1 MATAKAKKMKA
12 KQGELIKAKWP
23 ELEGWDWTRESNG
36 FTSIPRVL
44 CLVATIAETLKDK
57 SKSVSSTYIGLWCRT
72 WDCGL
77 VDISSENE
85 MATEAGFTGEKRAYS
100 WRDRIKQ
107 LEKLGFLRVAS
118 GPKGDYQYIFI
129 INPYFAVAELRA
141 KGKIQDAFWDAIK
154 ERAHEIGADA
164 FEVYDK
170 KMEVAAKLKTV
181 LKNPSKKKVA
191 K

>member
-1 MATAKAKKMKA
+1 MASAKAKKMKA
-12 KQGELIKAKWP
+12 KQDELIKAKWP
-23 ELEGWDWTRESNG
+23 ELQGWDWTRESDG
-36 FTSIPRVL
+36 YTSIPRVL
-44 CLVATIAETLKDK
+44 CLVATIADKLKKK

-85 MATEAGFTGEKRAYS
+85 MATEAGFIGAKRAYS
-100 WRDRIKQ
+100 WRDRIKE
-107 LEKLGFLRVAS
+107 LTELGFIRVAS

-154 ERAHEIGADA
+154 ERAQEIGADA
-164 FEVYDK
+164 FEEYDK
-170 KMEVAAKLKTV
+170 KIALAAKLKAVT
-181 LKNPSKKKVA
+181 KKPSKKKA
-191 K
+191 TK